1 MLNEQAERLTGYRR
15 EELIGRP
22 VEVLVPPPWREAH
35 VLQRQRF
42 FERPATRPMGS
53 ALDLWLRRKDGGDV
67 AVDICL
73 GHHREDGVPYAVA
86 AVRDV
91 TERRSMEQE
100 LRQARLAAEQAYH
113 RIRQDLQVAARIQ
126 RALLPARPPRVE
138 GVKMAWRYL
147 PCAEVGGDGLGVFAL
162 DESRLGVYLLDVS
175 GHGVAA
181 ALLSVAL
188 ARQLP
193 PQNNDRAAEPAEV
206 ASRLNEW
213 LMADRANE
221 QFFTM
226 VYGVLDVRSLAFRYV
241 SAGHADLLRVGAG
254 GEASFEPGQ
263 AIPIGVRRDATFP
276 EQQLQL
282 GRGDVLVLYSDG
294 VVESQDAGKRLFGRE
309 RLRQCVSESA
319 GRGVDACVD
328 RVVGEVQAWAV
339 GGPHDDVSMLAV
351 AVGADE
357 G

>member
-1 MLNEQAERLTGYRR
+1 
-15 EELIGRP
+15 
-22 VEVLVPPPWREAH
+22 
-35 VLQRQRF
+35 
-42 FERPATRPMGS
+42 
-53 ALDLWLRRKDGGDV
+53 
-67 AVDICL
+67 
-73 GHHREDGVPYAVA
+73 
-86 AVRDV
+86 
-91 TERRSMEQE
+91 
-100 LRQARLAAEQAYH
+100 
-113 RIRQDLQVAARIQ
+113 
-126 RALLPARPPRVE
+126 
-138 GVKMAWRYL
+138 
-147 PCAEVGGDGLGVFAL
+147 VGGDGLGVFAL

-193 PQNNDRAAEPAEV
+193 PQNNDRAGEPAEV
-206 ASRLNEW
+206 ALRLNRW

-241 SAGHADLLRVGAG
+241 SAGHPDLLRVSAG
-254 GEASFEPGQ
+254 GEASFDTGQ
-263 AIPIGVRRDATFP
+263 AIPIGIRRDAAFP

-282 GRGDVLVLYSDG
+282 QRGDVLVLYSDG
-294 VVESQDAGKRLFGRE
+294 IVESQDAGKRLFGQE
-309 RLRQCVSESA
+309 RLRQCVRASA

-328 RVVGEVQAWAV
+328 QVVAEVQAWAA
-339 GGPHDDVSMLAV
+339 GSPHDDVSILAV